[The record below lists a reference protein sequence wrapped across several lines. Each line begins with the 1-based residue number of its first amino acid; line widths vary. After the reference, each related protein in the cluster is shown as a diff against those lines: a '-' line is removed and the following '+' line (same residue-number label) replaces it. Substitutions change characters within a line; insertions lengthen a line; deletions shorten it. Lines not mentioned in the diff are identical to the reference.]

1 MTADHL
7 CLIPILRCADIETRT
22 YYADGVHEAVTN
34 LGTVNTRVVAG
45 SADNVRSAVE
55 IAVSVVVSSSDI
67 VVVAA
72 DWVYVHRMAG
82 LVGRCPCI
90 SLDTW
95 SVFQGFLGNIHI
107 LRIPPDICRWQ
118 SAE

>member
-1 MTADHL
+1 M
-7 CLIPILRCADIETRT
+7 
-22 YYADGVHEAVTN
+22 TN

-95 SVFQGFLGNIHI
+95 SCRHASGGDIDRHPRFAYILPLPFFKVFLEISIF
-107 LRIPPDICRWQ
+107 
-118 SAE
+118 